1 MQKKMWIAA
10 LGDNCIDIYD
20 ETGEYYVGGN
30 PVNVAS
36 YIQRLGGE
44 SAYVGA
50 VGDDA
55 YGVLVR
61 EKLEERGVD
70 VSHVHVLPGRTAVTH
85 VLLENGDRRF
95 GEYEK
100 GVLKDFALDEEDLEF
115 ICGHAMAVSGIYGYM
130 EAEILKLRDRDRD
143 LQIAFDFSDELQDP
157 AVEAVLPYVDYAFFS
172 LEEKEEGKAEA
183 FLKKMKALC
192 GGLVIVTMGSAGS
205 MAYDGNDFI
214 KCGIVP
220 CRVVDTMGAGDSF
233 IAGFLY
239 ARLQGSSVL
248 ESMKSGAQNSSVT
261 LQYKGA

>member
-1 MQKKMWIAA
+1 MQKKMRIAA

-61 EKLEERGVD
+61 EKLEERDVD
-70 VSHVHVLPGRTAVTH
+70 VSHLHVLPGRTAVTH

-130 EAEILKLRDRDRD
+130 EAEIQKLRDRDRD